1 MSGVLILH
9 EILHE
14 TNRRKEVGVVLKLD
28 FEKVYDKVNWDF
40 MYYYLQKIGFCQK
53 WLSWMHAIVEG
64 GTIRVKVNNQIG
76 KYVKSFKV
84 VR

>member
-28 FEKVYDKVNWDF
+28 FEKVYDKVNWDL
-40 MYYYLQKIGFCQK
+40 YVL
-53 WLSWMHAIVEG
+53 LSAEDRLLSKMVILDAC
-64 GTIRVKVNNQIG
+64 
-76 KYVKSFKV
+76 YC
-84 VR
+84 